1 MNERDLFIAAVQL
14 DNDAQRAAFLKEI
27 CAEDLALRHRV
38 EALILAFGKAG
49 SFLQQPATGHV
60 GNIILP
66 VMEKSGTQIG
76 PYKLLEQIGSGGMGV
91 VYRAE
96 QKVPVRRMVA
106 LKVIKPGMD
115 TQQVVARFEAE
126 RQALA
131 LMNHPNIA
139 RVLDAGATDAGRP
152 YFVMELVKGD
162 PITEF
167 CDRQKLNTRERL
179 RLFIMVCQAIQHAH
193 QKGLIHRDIKPSNV
207 LIEVHDVT
215 AVPKVI
221 DFGVAKAIGQS
232 LTEATFHTGFG
243 ELVGTPAYMSPE
255 QAGESSID
263 VDTRSDIYSLG
274 VLLYELLTGHTP
286 FKRDTLRNAGLDEM
300 RRMIREVDPPRP
312 STRVS
317 TLEAKVLSTVSDCR
331 QADAHKLCQ
340 QLRGELDWIVM
351 KALDKDRNRRY
362 ASANAMAADVQRYLD
377 NEPVLAYPPT
387 AGYRLRKIISQH
399 RRIMVVVLCIV
410 TSLLLGTGVSLW
422 QAGEAWQ
429 AQRRANE
436 YLKAAQTEKIRFQGL
451 AWKSGIR
458 EAFTAWEQR
467 QFAEV
472 NESLERLKQSDPQAE
487 MRPEWQMLRQE
498 LNRSFR
504 RLLTVSAPLH
514 EVRIIP
520 DSTQAVAVGGDGNI
534 YIVDLQSSNLIRTI
548 PTGVASLHALAVS
561 TDGHLLATGGAT
573 DPVSDLATPLI
584 YDLQTGERLF
594 ELPGQ
599 LTTIESLEFSGD
611 GKWLACGARYE
622 NVQVIE
628 IETERVTKLPTARRH
643 LWLSRSSDGQ
653 QLAAQVSVNS
663 IWVADFFPP
672 FSGRSI
678 ETVQTSLKS
687 MWVPVKNMFVGI
699 LRSGTSLQVFNI
711 DDHKPVCELIGVDD
725 AECIQLSSDSK
736 LLVAGLV
743 AGDIATWSVASV
755 LLPAA
760 SHSNHDSGSH
770 RGFPDSSSE
779 KTPQIELSDRWHA
792 SNSPITS
799 VAISDDWI
807 VATAYGGE
815 LRAMPR
821 VAVDVN
827 DANQGESPSP
837 ANETAL
843 AWSSD
848 GRFVAAGRS
857 DGSIWRAN
865 LLLTNQLSQ
874 QSTKSQ
880 AAEPIGQ
887 RTSPALEG
895 LGPWSTLSPPN
906 VGPVTAVAISPDQK
920 SVAWV
925 RQQNGIVLLRHNT
938 EIILR
943 QPETTNFES
952 KVPLIDVLE
961 FSPDS
966 GRIAWTGEKQLYVA
980 DLVDKDSTLKSFLL
994 PGLADCAAWSPDG
1007 NTIVAGGKFGTLVEL
1022 NLKTGVLHTITDYGN
1037 SAGAIRFSDD
1047 GQRII
1052 SGHDDGSV
1060 RIWRRL
1066 DGSMKSLHLH
1076 RSLVLSIAL
1085 SHDGRI
1091 GVSADA
1097 DGNLAVWLVETGE
1110 RIGMLRNE
1118 PWLTSTSGVLRPAIF
1133 FTPHDTQFWMLF
1145 ETPKRGLALR
1155 TWDLKPTPPK

>member
-14 DNDAQRAAFLKEI
+14 ENDAERAAFLKET
-27 CAEDLALRHRV
+27 CSEDSALRHRV
-38 EALILAFGKAG
+38 EALMNAFGKAG

-60 GNIILP
+60 GSFILP
-66 VMEKSGTQIG
+66 VIEKPGTQIG
-76 PYKLLEQIGSGGMGV
+76 PYSLLEQIGSGGMGV

-96 QKVPVRRMVA
+96 QKMPVRRMVA

-152 YFVMELVKGD
+152 YFVMELVKGA

-179 RLFIMVCQAIQHAH
+179 RLFVTVCQAIQHAH
-193 QKGLIHRDIKPSNV
+193 QKGMIHRDIKPSNV

-274 VLLYELLTGHTP
+274 VLLYEILTGHTP
-286 FKRDTLRNAGLDEM
+286 FKPDTLCNAGLDEM

-317 TLEAKVLSTVSDCR
+317 TLDAKVLSTVSDCR
-331 QADAHKLCQ
+331 QADPRKLSQ

-351 KALDKDRNRRY
+351 KALDKDRNGRY
-362 ASANAMAADVQRYLD
+362 ESANATAADVQRYLD

-399 RRIMVVVLCIV
+399 RRIMVVGLCIV

-422 QAGEAWQ
+422 QAGEAWH
-429 AQRRANE
+429 AQRLANE
-436 YLKAAQTEKIRFQGL
+436 YLKAAQAEKMRFQGL

-467 QFAEV
+467 QFAEG

-498 LNRSFR
+498 LDRSFR

-520 DSTQAVAVGGDGNI
+520 GSTHAAVVGGDGNV
-534 YIVDLQSSNLIRTI
+534 YIVDLQSSKLIRTI

-561 TDGHLLATGGAT
+561 PDGRLLATGGAK
-573 DPVSDLATPLI
+573 DPVSNVATPLI

-628 IETERVTKLPTARRH
+628 IETGRVTELPAARRH
-643 LWLSRSSDGQ
+643 LWLSRSSDGK
-653 QLAAQVSVNS
+653 QLAAQVSTNS

-672 FSGRSI
+672 FSGRSVEVLVTAI
-678 ETVQTSLKS
+678 KF
-687 MWVPVKNMFVGI
+687 MWVPGKNKLVGM
-699 LRSGTSLQVFNI
+699 LQSGTSLQMFNF
-711 DDHKPVCELIGVDD
+711 DDDKPVCDLIGVDD

-755 LLPAA
+755 LLPTG
-760 SHSNHDSGSH
+760 SDSNNASGSQG
-770 RGFPDSSSE
+770 GFLNSSSG
-779 KTPQIELSDRWHA
+779 KPPQIALSDRWHA

-821 VAVDVN
+821 VAGDVN
-827 DANQGESPSP
+827 DANQGESPIP
-837 ANETAL
+837 VDETAL

-848 GRFVAAGRS
+848 GRFVVAGRS
-857 DGSIWRAN
+857 DGSIWRAD
-865 LLLTNQLSQ
+865 LLLKTQRSQ
-874 QSTKSQ
+874 QSTASQ
-880 AAEPIGQ
+880 AAEPIDQ
-887 RTSPALEG
+887 RMSPALKG

-925 RQQNGIVLLRHNT
+925 RRQNGIFLLRQNT

-943 QPETTNFES
+943 QPEAANFES

-966 GRIAWTGEKQLYVA
+966 GQLAWTGEKQLYVV
-980 DLVDKDSTLKSFLL
+980 DLVNQDSTLQSFLL

-1022 NLKTGVLHTITDYGN
+1022 NLKTGILDTIADYGN
-1037 SAGAIRFSDD
+1037 SAGAVRFSDD

-1060 RIWRRL
+1060 RIRTRL

-1076 RSLVLSIAL
+1076 RSLVRSIAL

-1110 RIGMLRNE
+1110 RIGMLKNE

-1133 FTPHDTQFWMLF
+1133 FTPNDTQFRMLF

-1155 TWDLKPTPPK
+1155 TWDLQPTPPK